1 LSKKSTNIDK
11 PELQFLFVLLPVLY
25 YYRKYKEKEMKRMP
39 SAVVRKPLERITKYH
54 RLNHDT
60 LDVKIRD
67 SGFTNAAVAEA
78 LGISEEYVRKLRK
91 KDANIHIKLLSQ
103 IMELFDVSYQE
114 LTVVCTVESD
124 NG

>member
-1 LSKKSTNIDK
+1 
-11 PELQFLFVLLPVLY
+11 
-25 YYRKYKEKEMKRMP
+25 MP

-91 KDANIHIKLLSQ
+91 RTPISTSNFSPR
-103 IMELFDVSYQE
+103 SWNS
-114 LTVVCTVESD
+114 LTFPTRS
-124 NG
+124 

>member
-1 LSKKSTNIDK
+1 
-11 PELQFLFVLLPVLY
+11 
-25 YYRKYKEKEMKRMP
+25 MP

-78 LGISEEYVRKLRK
+78 RLGSVRSMCASCEKRTPISTSNFSPRSW
-91 KDANIHIKLLSQ
+91 NS
-103 IMELFDVSYQE
+103 
-114 LTVVCTVESD
+114 LTFPTRS
-124 NG
+124 

>member
-1 LSKKSTNIDK
+1 
-11 PELQFLFVLLPVLY
+11 
-25 YYRKYKEKEMKRMP
+25 MP

-67 SGFTNAAVAEA
+67 SGFTNAAVVEA

-103 IMELFDVSYQE
+103 IMASSIV
-114 LTVVCTVESD
+114 
-124 NG
+124 

>member
-1 LSKKSTNIDK
+1 
-11 PELQFLFVLLPVLY
+11 
-25 YYRKYKEKEMKRMP
+25 MP

-67 SGFTNAAVAEA
+67 SGFTNEAVAEA

>member
-1 LSKKSTNIDK
+1 
-11 PELQFLFVLLPVLY
+11 
-25 YYRKYKEKEMKRMP
+25 MP

-78 LGISEEYVRKLRK
+78 LGISEEYVRKLRILVVLGGRFG
-91 KDANIHIKLLSQ
+91 NPFISQ
-103 IMELFDVSYQE
+103 AAPSISFSFVL
-114 LTVVCTVESD
+114 
-124 NG
+124 

>member
-1 LSKKSTNIDK
+1 
-11 PELQFLFVLLPVLY
+11 
-25 YYRKYKEKEMKRMP
+25 MP

-78 LGISEEYVRKLRK
+78 LGISVRKLRK

>member
-1 LSKKSTNIDK
+1 
-11 PELQFLFVLLPVLY
+11 
-25 YYRKYKEKEMKRMP
+25 MP

-54 RLNHDT
+54 RLNHGT

-78 LGISEEYVRKLRK
+78 LGISEEYVRKLRKLRK

>member
-1 LSKKSTNIDK
+1 
-11 PELQFLFVLLPVLY
+11 
-25 YYRKYKEKEMKRMP
+25 MKRIP
-39 SAVVRKPLERITKYH
+39 AAVVGKPRERIAKDH